1 LNAQDAVVDALFR
14 AYFEQGKDIGDA
26 DVLVL
31 IAQDCGMD
39 GEAVRAALAS
49 NADQEAA
56 REEMYGW
63 RRAGVSGVPFFIFDG
78 KLAVS
83 GAQSVD
89 VLASAMVEAQNR
101 PEA

>member
-1 LNAQDAVVDALFR
+1 
-14 AYFEQGKDIGDA
+14 
-26 DVLVL
+26 
-31 IAQDCGMD
+31 MD
-39 GEAVRAALAS
+39 GEAIKAALAS
-49 NADQEAA
+49 PADIEAA
-56 REEMYGW
+56 REEMEGW

-89 VLASAMVEAQNR
+89 VLASAIVEAQNR